1 MASDKWKQPLIE
13 VADPFKLK
21 KFAEDTGEVEIADWV
36 FGIAECTSLL
46 EAYLTLLNELNK
58 WRKLDEVKG
67 VAVALAGKGEAAL
80 DDVERN
86 TRLFDAAADKCKELN
101 NNVTIT
107 KKKNAFQR
115 CQKHLQNWK
124 VAFSEEGA
132 MLAAAIRV
140 DQALYTKKGPMSVG
154 TAVSQVRRL
163 GGNWPDEL
171 EGVVRWYLETV
182 RVKYRGDFEL
192 KKEEVPC
199 GRGHMKEEGEQCP
212 NCARA
217 QKALEAAQAAER
229 KGDWKTA
236 ESKAGEVLE
245 IWKGDKEATRIQDE
259 VQKALTAIKN
269 TETTIADALMKNPSD
284 VRAAWAALDEGRGL
298 LGFDTAKWERKIREK
313 ETEEE
318 RQKRE
323 KEEEAAA
330 AAVSEANDALQALL
344 DSGQVKEARKKLD
357 EVAGRKLAGFREGD
371 WRRKL
376 DAAERNSLEADI
388 GKALA
393 KSPPDIASAEDKL
406 EAGKKVP
413 GFKTEEWRGKIE
425 GVKKK
430 LAFDQALL
438 EARWADAEGMVAELV
453 RLKAGIRDGLK
464 GQIEKAR
471 QGHQAMLESKC
482 GTHLE
487 EAEKALSDWERMGD
501 SDGAAAV
508 LLRAKAALEAA
519 KTARKTLEGKYPR
532 AAALAGLARRI
543 GAADKR
549 LTAAESVQE
558 VRSLRP
564 ATEVK
569 AQGSADGVPQVT
581 VTWKTEEG
589 AGAATGWR
597 VVRREKG
604 KGETTV
610 VAPCVTGTQF
620 RDAGGGLQLGVWY
633 EYGVT
638 PVLGTRVGPEKLQCW
653 TKPEG
658 AAGCTAKLDPG
669 ALSGKGEG
677 VVGGWASV
685 TLEWTLPSGLAR
697 GCKNMELTLQ
707 RNGGGS
713 ANAVAEESMAERPGR
728 WQDARK
734 VSVGEEYEYTLHLKL
749 FGKPMGSSRTRVA
762 VKKLQPPPGV
772 SGLVLGRTAMGEPE
786 AQWDWPAGVESCI
799 WGIAAKEPKRLSDLQ
814 PTRRYRLRRPP
825 NGHSV
830 VALPDAGDGEQWMA
844 VFGVRGQGE
853 HTMESPPAVLCV
865 SKTTLAYYVE
875 GSGFFGKKTHQ
886 LVIRSTT
893 GAFPEV
899 EIRVG
904 PPEEVLCREG
914 RVFDKPR
921 WSEAVKRAEGGWE
934 KRCLLEGARKHEHV
948 QLFLVHPERDNCEI
962 APVAFDMCK
971 VR

>member
-1 MASDKWKQPLIE
+1 MASDKWKEPLIE
-13 VADPFKLK
+13 VVDPFKLK

-36 FGIAECTSLL
+36 FGIAECKSFL
-46 EAYLTLLNELNK
+46 ESYLTLLNELNK
-58 WRKLDEVKG
+58 WSKLDEERG
-67 VAVALAGKGEAAL
+67 VAVTLAGRGEAAL

-86 TRLFDAAADKCKELN
+86 ARLFAAAADKCKGLN
-101 NNVTIT
+101 NAVKIT
-107 KKKNAFQR
+107 KKKDAYQR

-182 RVKYRGDFEL
+182 RVKYRGDFAL
-192 KKEEVPC
+192 KKEEVSC
-199 GRGHMKEEGEQCP
+199 GKCGKMKEEGEPCP
-212 NCARA
+212 VCMRA

-236 ESKAGEVLE
+236 ESKAGEVRE
-245 IWKGDKEATRIQDE
+245 IWKDDNEAKRIQVE
-259 VQKALTAIKN
+259 ARKALEAIEN
-269 TETTIADALMKNPSD
+269 TEKKIANALKAPN
-284 VRAAWAALDEGRGL
+284 VRMAWECLEEGRGL
-298 LGFDTAKWERKIREK
+298 PGFDTAKWEREIREK

-318 RQKRE
+318 RRKRE
-323 KEEEAAA
+323 EEERAAA
-330 AAVSEANDALQALL
+330 AAVAEANRALQALL
-344 DSGQVKEARKKLD
+344 DSGQVKEAREKLN
-357 EVAGRKLAGFREGD
+357 EVLGRKLAGFREGD
-371 WRRKL
+371 WCRKL
-376 DAAERNSLEADI
+376 DAAERNALESDI

-393 KSPPDIASAEDKL
+393 KSPPDIESAEDKL

-425 GVKKK
+425 GAKKK

-482 GTHLE
+482 GSHLD

-501 SDGAAAV
+501 SEGAAGV

-569 AQGSADGVPQVT
+569 AQGSVDGLPKVT
-581 VTWKTEEG
+581 VTWKTDDGKG
-589 AGAATGWR
+589 AGTGWR

-604 KGETTV
+604 KSETTV
-610 VAPCVTGTQF
+610 VAPCVSGSQF

-658 AAGCTAKLDPG
+658 AAGCTAELAPG

-685 TLEWTLPSGLAR
+685 TLEWTLPPGLAR

-713 ANAVAEESMAERPGR
+713 ANVVADESMAERPGR

-749 FGKPMGSSRTRVA
+749 FGKPMGSSRTRVT

-799 WGIAAKEPKRLSDLQ
+799 WGIATREPKRLSDLQ

-830 VALPDAGDGEQWMA
+830 VSLPDAGDGEQWMA

-853 HTMESPPAVLCV
+853 HTLESPPAVLCV

-875 GSGFFGKKTHQ
+875 GSGFFGKKTNQ
-886 LVIRSTT
+886 LVVRSTT

-914 RVFDKPR
+914 RVFDNPR

-934 KRCLLEGARKHEHV
+934 KRCLLVGARRHEHV
-948 QLFLVHPERDNCEI
+948 RLFLVHPERDNCEI